1 MKKLHSIIPVCILF
15 MLLLHS
21 CSGLGPTR
29 TSLVTITIGSSSS
42 AAIQVLPANTWAR
55 LKHFIAGLLQ
65 TTTASAA
72 IPSMVS
78 DIKVTVS
85 AADITNIITLV
96 PVAELPSVTITI
108 EVPNGTNRTFLVEGL
123 AASGVVAYRGQTTAD
138 LTGEPV
144 SLAITL
150 TGLNPPT
157 FAGLVSASIL
167 TISSSQLQWN
177 AATDVV
183 SPSANI
189 VYLIYQATTPMGELF
204 TTPTYTSPAG
214 ATSFTVSNLTP
225 GTIYYFV
232 VRAMNEAGII
242 DNNIVERSFV
252 YPGLYVATSGSDTT
266 GTGTQANPYQTISK
280 ALTATPGNEGV
291 FVSAGTYTP
300 VTTLQLKAGT
310 ALACTGPGHTTI
322 IYRPISGTPVAI
334 AGNVAAI
341 IDGCT
346 VAETGTLVVNPL
358 IDDTLGATT
367 INNTLVECSL
377 NNTNIGIA
385 LQNNSAV
392 MNSRMSN
399 CAYNASPGYGISITG
414 GSALISSNTFTA
426 NIGAIQVSGGAP
438 TIANNTINYNTG
450 NGITITV
457 GVGSPAPIITANTIN
472 NNLNGIVVS
481 GGTSTIS
488 SNMIDSNSSIGISM
502 TGGTAFI
509 NNNLV
514 STNGTGISISN
525 VSPVINGNTII
536 SNSTGISVIGSP
548 ASPAINNNS
557 IYCNTTTDLN
567 LAGTIS
573 VDATANSWDH
583 DSKTSP
589 VGPTTAAAGCAGG
602 VDICL
607 GGSVSYS
614 PSNSAV
620 PVPPACR

>member
-29 TSLVTITIGSSSS
+29 TSLVAITVGSSSS
-42 AAIQVLPANTWAR
+42 AAIQVQPANTWAR
-55 LKHFIAGLLQ
+55 LKHCIAGLLQ
-65 TTTASAA
+65 TTIATAA

-85 AADITNIITLV
+85 AADITDIITLV
-96 PVAELPSVTITI
+96 PVAGLPSVTITVEI
-108 EVPNGTNRTFLVEGL
+108 PNGTDRTFLVEGL

-150 TGLNPPT
+150 TGVNSPT

-322 IYRPISGTPVAI
+322 IYRPIGGTPVAI

-358 IDDTLGATT
+358 IDDTLGSTT

-438 TIANNTINYNTG
+438 TIANNTIN
-450 NGITITV
+450 
-457 GVGSPAPIITANTIN
+457 N
-472 NNLNGIVVS
+472 NVNGIVVS

-488 SNMIDSNSSIGISM
+488 SNAIDSNSSIGVSI
-502 TGGTAFI
+502 TGGTALI
-509 NNNLV
+509 NNNQV

-536 SNSTGISVIGSP
+536 SNGTGISVIGSP

-573 VDATANSWDH
+573 VNATANSWDH
-583 DSKTSP
+583 DSTTSP
-589 VGPTTAAAGCAGG
+589 VGPTTATAGCAGG

-614 PSNSAV
+614 PANSAV

>member
-42 AAIQVLPANTWAR
+42 AAIQVQPANTWAR

-65 TTTASAA
+65 TTTATAA

-96 PVAELPSVTITI
+96 PVAGLPSVTITI
-108 EVPNGTNRTFLVEGL
+108 EVPNGTDRTFLVEGL

-150 TGLNPPT
+150 TGVNSPT

-438 TIANNTINYNTG
+438 TIANNTIN
-450 NGITITV
+450 
-457 GVGSPAPIITANTIN
+457 N
-472 NNLNGIVVS
+472 NVNGIVVS

-488 SNMIDSNSSIGISM
+488 SNTIDSNSSIGISL
-502 TGGTAFI
+502 TGGTALI

-583 DSKTSP
+583 DSTTSP

-614 PSNSAV
+614 PTNSAV

>member
-1 MKKLHSIIPVCILF
+1 MKKLHFIIPVCILF

-21 CSGLGPTR
+21 CSGVGPTR
-29 TSLVTITIGSSSS
+29 TSLVTITVGSSSS
-42 AAIQVLPANTWAR
+42 AAVQVQPANTWAR
-55 LKHFIAGLLQ
+55 FKHFIAGLLQ
-65 TTTASAA
+65 TTIATAA
-72 IPSMVS
+72 IPSAVS

-85 AADITNIITLV
+85 AADISNIITLV
-96 PVAELPSVTITI
+96 PVAGLPSVTITI

-123 AASGVVAYRGQTTAD
+123 TASGVAAYRGQTTAD

-150 TGLNPPT
+150 TGVNSPT

-177 AATDVV
+177 AAADVV
-183 SPSANI
+183 SPSADI
-189 VYLIYQATTPMGELF
+189 VYLIYQATTPTGELF
-204 TTPTYTSPAG
+204 TTPTYTSPPG

-242 DNNIVERSFV
+242 DTNMVERSFV

-280 ALTATPGNEGV
+280 ALTATPGNEGI

-322 IYRPISGTPVAI
+322 IYRPISGSPVAI

-346 VAETGTLVVNPL
+346 VTETGSLVVNPL
-358 IDDTLGATT
+358 IDDALGATT

-438 TIANNTINYNTG
+438 TITNNM
-450 NGITITV
+450 
-457 GVGSPAPIITANTIN
+457 IN
-472 NNLNGIVVS
+472 NNVNGIVVS

-488 SNMIDSNSSIGISM
+488 GNSIDSNSSSGISL
-502 TGGTAFI
+502 TGGTALI
-509 NNNLV
+509 NDNQV

-536 SNSTGISVIGSP
+536 SNGTGISVIGSP

-589 VGPTTAAAGCAGG
+589 VGPTTATTGCAGG

-614 PSNSAV
+614 PTISAV